1 MVALKYLLKLM
12 NHGQDALSI
21 LKETSRTFYIPIS
34 RLPEGLME
42 AVAAGYLCM
51 RAIDEVED
59 HPTVDNAIKAQV
71 LRDLSQVLQSGNRRF
86 DVHAFDRAFGTHASA
101 FPEVSL
107 RLAEWANYAP
117 QDIAPRVWEA
127 TATMADRMAYWAD
140 HNWEI
145 KTEFDL
151 DRYTFS
157 VAGSVGLLLSD
168 LWAWH
173 DGVRTDRIQAIGF
186 GRGLQAVNILR
197 NHKEDLVRGVSF
209 MPHGWTS
216 VELDGYARRNLA
228 LAEAYTQALPKGPA
242 RDFCALPLAL
252 AQATLDTMTNG
263 LPKLS
268 RSQVM
273 AVVTQVTGLSF

>member
-1 MVALKYLLKLM
+1 M
-12 NHGQDALSI
+12 NHGQDALSV

-42 AVAAGYLCM
+42 AVASGYLCM

-59 HPTVDNAIKAQV
+59 HPTVDNAVKSQV
-71 LRDLSQVLQSGNRRF
+71 LRNLSQVLQSGSTRF
-86 DVHAFDRAFGTHASA
+86 DDHAFDRAFGDHAAA

-117 QDIAPRVWEA
+117 LDIAPRIWEA
-127 TATMADRMAYWAD
+127 TAAMADRMAYWAD

-173 DGVRTDRIQAIGF
+173 DGVRTNRIQAIGF
-186 GRGLQAVNILR
+186 GRGLQSVNILR

-209 MPHGWTS
+209 MPHGWTH
-216 VELDGYARRNLA
+216 VELDVYARRNLE

-252 AQATLDTMTNG
+252 AQATLDTMTHG